1 MTIVIRELYKSFGAL
16 QVLTGLN
23 LSIEAG
29 RITAILGP
37 NGSGK
42 TTLIKSIL
50 GLVKPDR
57 GEIKIGEQVLNG
69 DCRYRENIGYMPQIG
84 RYPEN
89 LSLNDVMMML
99 QDLRGGEHQTDME
112 LLKKF
117 RLGKEM
123 DKALGTLSGGTRQ
136 KVSVVLAMLFNPK
149 ILILDE
155 PTSGLDPVASSIFKD
170 ALIEERAAG
179 KTIILTSHI
188 MSEVEELADEVV
200 FLLDGKI
207 RFHGS
212 PAEIFQSTGESNLE
226 RGIARMMVETVY
238 P

>member
-1 MTIVIRELYKSFGAL
+1 MITIRELHKSFGPL
-16 QVLTGLN
+16 QVLTGVSLA
-23 LSIEAG
+23 IESG
-29 RITAILGP
+29 KITAILGP

-57 GEIKIGEQVLNG
+57 GEIQIGEQVLNG
-69 DCRYRENIGYMPQIG
+69 DWRYREDIGYMPQIG

-89 LSLNDVMMML
+89 LSVNDVMAML
-99 QDLRGGEHQTDME
+99 QDLRGGKHPADTQ
-112 LLKKF
+112 LLEKF

-136 KVSVVLAMLFNPK
+136 KVSAVLAMLFNPK

-170 ALIEERAAG
+170 ALIAERAAG

-188 MSEVEELADEVV
+188 MSEVEELADTVV

-212 PAEIFQSTGESNLE
+212 PTEILQNTSESNLE
-226 RGIARMMVETVY
+226 RGIARMMQAGVHS
-238 P
+238 

>member
-1 MTIVIRELYKSFGAL
+1 MISIRELHKSFGPL
-16 QVLTGLN
+16 QVLTGVSLA
-23 LSIEAG
+23 IESG
-29 RITAILGP
+29 KITAILGP

-57 GEIKIGEQVLNG
+57 GVIQIGEQVLNG
-69 DCRYRENIGYMPQIG
+69 DCRYREDIGYMPQIG
-84 RYPEN
+84 HYPEN
-89 LSLNDVMMML
+89 LSLNDVMTML
-99 QDLRGGEHQTDME
+99 QDLRGGKHPTDTQ
-112 LLKKF
+112 LLEKF

-136 KVSVVLAMLFNPK
+136 KVSAVLAMLFNPK

-188 MSEVEELADEVV
+188 MSEVEELADAVV

-212 PAEIFQSTGESNLE
+212 PTEILQNTSESNLE
-226 RGIARMMVETVY
+226 RGIARMMQEAVH

>member
-1 MTIVIRELYKSFGAL
+1 MIRIHDLHKSFGPL
-16 QVLTGLN
+16 QVLTGVSLA
-23 LSIEAG
+23 IESG
-29 RITAILGP
+29 KITAILGP

-50 GLVKPDR
+50 GLVKPDQ
-57 GEIKIGEQVLNG
+57 GDIQIGDQVLNG
-69 DCRYRENIGYMPQIG
+69 DCRYREDIGYMPQIG

-89 LSLNDVMMML
+89 LSVNDVMTML
-99 QDLRGGEHQTDME
+99 QDLRGGKHPMDTQLPE
-112 LLKKF
+112 KF
-117 RLGKEM
+117 RLDREM
-123 DKALGTLSGGTRQ
+123 NKALGTLSGGTRQ
-136 KVSVVLAMLFNPK
+136 KVSAVLAMLFNPK

-170 ALIEERAAG
+170 ALMAERAAG

-188 MSEVEELADEVV
+188 MSEVEELADAVV

-212 PAEIFQSTGESNLE
+212 PTEILQNTSESNLE
-226 RGIARMMVETVY
+226 RGIARMMQAAVQ